1 MGVNTHIE
9 HPCRIV
15 ILKRASPGKY
25 SGQQQVFAAPRTK
38 APSSLVLNQIFYG
51 GIERQHVR
59 ASPAPNLVVRQFL
72 SAIAFPPKKDG

>member
-38 APSSLVLNQIFYG
+38 RLL
-51 GIERQHVR
+51 
-59 ASPAPNLVVRQFL
+59 ASC
-72 SAIAFPPKKDG
+72 